1 MPKLNE
7 LEYKLPEHL
16 HRFAGPEVK
25 PDAKTMAARGMLPL
39 PPVDLVQV
47 LFALTRE
54 EDEQLRQTA
63 SQSLLKMPEN
73 IIKTI
78 ASDKSTHPL
87 ILDFLARNL
96 QAGSKIQEDIALN
109 PSAHDETIVY
119 QAGVGKKEVVDV
131 ISQNQTRILRC
142 PAIVDELADN
152 PYMGQAQ
159 LDRILKFVE
168 MEERRSVKKRK
179 EEDKA
184 EDKAAVSEGEEQA
197 ETGEET
203 EEEEIEVPSV
213 TQEEEEIGAVTEG
226 EESPWAA
233 MTFDQELL
241 KDHKAETEEQQEE
254 VERNLSKKLMTMKT
268 SEKIKLAM
276 TGGKSARALLIKDA
290 NKIVSTSV
298 LKSPRLTDSEV
309 EGISRSKSLS
319 DEVIRIVASN
329 RDWTKSYQI
338 KHNLA
343 TNPKTPVHDAMR
355 FLNHL
360 RDKDLRDIARSRNV
374 PSQVATQAKR
384 ILQRKEQKQKPGG
397 KH

>member
-7 LEYKLPEHL
+7 LDYKLPDNL
-16 HRFAGPEVK
+16 VRFAGPDVK
-25 PDAKTMAARGMLPL
+25 KDAKMMAARGMLPL
-39 PPVDLVQV
+39 PPADLAQV

-54 EDEQLRQTA
+54 EDEQLSQTA
-63 SQSLLKMPEN
+63 TQSLVKMPEN
-73 IIKTI
+73 IIKNI
-78 ASDKSTHPL
+78 ATDKNTHPL
-87 ILDFLARNL
+87 VLDFLARH
-96 QAGSKIQEDIALN
+96 QEPGSKIQEDIALN
-109 PSAHDETIVY
+109 PSTHDETIVY
-119 QAGVGKKEVVDV
+119 QASIGKKELVDI
-131 ISQNQTRILRC
+131 ISQNQSRILRC

-159 LDRILKFVE
+159 LERILKFVE
-168 MEERRSVKKRK
+168 MEEKRSSRKKQQ
-179 EEDKA
+179 EQPEA
-184 EDKAAVSEGEEQA
+184 EAEGEDS
-197 ETGEET
+197 EEI
-203 EEEEIEVPSV
+203 EEEEIEVPSI
-213 TQEEEEIGAVTEG
+213 TSEDEDEIGAVTED

-233 MTFDQELL
+233 MTFDQDLL
-241 KDHKAETEEQQEE
+241 LDHKVETEEEQADL
-254 VERNLSKKLMTMKT
+254 ERNLSRKVMNMKT

-290 NKIVSTSV
+290 NKIVSSSV
-298 LKSPRLTDSEV
+298 LKSPKITENEV
-309 EGISRSKSLS
+309 EGISRSRGVS

-338 KHNLA
+338 KYNLA
-343 TNPKTPVHDAMR
+343 TNPKTPLTESMR

-384 ILQRKEQKQKPGG
+384 ILQRKEQKQQKG